1 MLGWNVTNRLFNFS
15 RKNLHTAFSSCF
27 FFLLI
32 FRNFRNRQRRATS
45 RQRRQRSLVET
56 KRFERKFVKRFGS
69 NSIHI
74 LLKFRLN
81 LFTVPCVQSSN
92 APTRISK
99 FTGTSVTY
107 LIFFTTG
114 FGSHI
119 NWMSYE
125 QGLKEAKK
133 RFDISNEVRVRD
145 SRNDRVVLFSKRQ
158 LKRCGALQIRFL
170 YRRKLIS
177 TLYWLFSNRTWCTP
191 FTPLPPSN
199 VA

>member
-27 FFLLI
+27 FFTCLSLE
-32 FRNFRNRQRRATS
+32 TS
-45 RQRRQRSLVET
+45 ET
-56 KRFERKFVKRFGS
+56 DKEEQQVDKEDKDSWWKPKDLKEKFSKGS
-69 NSIHI
+69 VAIAFTF

-92 APTRISK
+92 ASTRISK
-99 FTGTSVTY
+99 FIGTSVTY

-133 RFDISNEVRVRD
+133 RFDISNEVWVRD
-145 SRNDRVVLFSKRQ
+145 SRNDRVVLFSKSQ
-158 LKRCGALQIRFL
+158 LKWCGAL
-170 YRRKLIS
+170 
-177 TLYWLFSNRTWCTP
+177 
-191 FTPLPPSN
+191 
-199 VA
+199 